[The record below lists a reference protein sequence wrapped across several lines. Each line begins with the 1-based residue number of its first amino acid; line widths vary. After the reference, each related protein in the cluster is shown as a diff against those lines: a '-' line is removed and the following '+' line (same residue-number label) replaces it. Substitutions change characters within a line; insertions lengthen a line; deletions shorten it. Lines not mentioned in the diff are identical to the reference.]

1 MSLGEKIDVLRKENG
16 YTQRQLAMRSCC
28 TEASISRYVRNERTP
43 SLKILKRLAIALGV
57 TVDELLKES
66 ELKGDE

>member
-1 MSLGEKIDVLRKENG
+1 MSLGENIKVLMEHNG

-28 TEASISRYVRNERTP
+28 TEASISRYVNNERTP

-57 TVDELLKES
+57 TVDDLLKES
-66 ELKGDE
+66 ELK